1 MNKNTRFGIIAIALA
16 GLAGLGY
23 YAYTANRS
31 QAAGPAAPSGVPG
44 KPAGGG
50 APTSFPTAV
59 EVARVVASDFARL
72 RDRKSTRLN
81 SSH

>member
-31 QAAGPAAPSGVPG
+31 QAAGPAAPRRFEGTHR
-44 KPAGGG
+44 A
-50 APTSFPTAV
+50 A
-59 EVARVVASDFARL
+59 
-72 RDRKSTRLN
+72 
-81 SSH
+81 

>member
-31 QAAGPAAPSGVPG
+31 QAAGFIGLML
-44 KPAGGG
+44 
-50 APTSFPTAV
+50 F
-59 EVARVVASDFARL
+59 FM
-72 RDRKSTRLN
+72 
-81 SSH
+81 